1 MLMQDS
7 IPYRLEVELK
17 KIFYSFEKYNALST
31 LALLYHKEA
40 LTVQELS
47 KHLRVSDTFLAL
59 DEHTYFINFTFT
71 SHEDTFKAAQN
82 ILFDLDNYFNNTS
95 TYIAIHELD
104 PTNTPKM
111 MVNKLLQILEET
123 KKHSYSRV
131 EDESI
136 LNATF

>member
-1 MLMQDS
+1 MEN
-7 IPYRLEVELK
+7 RLEIELK

-31 LALLYHKEA
+31 FALLYHKDILDA
-40 LTVQELS
+40 QTLS
-47 KHLRVSDTFLAL
+47 NYLRVSDTFLAL
-59 DEHTYFINFTFT
+59 DAHTYFINFAFT
-71 SHEDTFKAAQN
+71 SHKDTFKAAQN
-82 ILFDLDNYFNNTS
+82 ILFGLDNHFNNTS
-95 TYIAIHELD
+95 TCIAIHELD

>member
-1 MLMQDS
+1 MVN
-7 IPYRLEVELK
+7 RLEIELK

-31 LALLYHKEA
+31 FALLYHKDA
-40 LTVQELS
+40 LDTQTLS
-47 KHLRVSDTFLAL
+47 NYLRVSDSFLEL
-59 DEHTYFINFTFT
+59 DDHTYFINFAFT

-82 ILFDLDNYFNNTS
+82 ILFGLDNHFNNTS
-95 TYIAIHELD
+95 TCIAIHELD

-111 MVNKLLQILEET
+111 TVNKLLQILEET
-123 KKHSYSRV
+123 KKYSYSRV